1 MLPLVGMN
9 ERQSLKADATER
21 GALGRAVVGY
31 IGRKFCGYENRAIA
45 DHFKREPAAL
55 SFGIKNLEKSLEE
68 NKVFAKTI
76 EKLERNLARNKNII

>member
-1 MLPLVGMN
+1 LTRN
-9 ERQSLKADATER
+9 RR